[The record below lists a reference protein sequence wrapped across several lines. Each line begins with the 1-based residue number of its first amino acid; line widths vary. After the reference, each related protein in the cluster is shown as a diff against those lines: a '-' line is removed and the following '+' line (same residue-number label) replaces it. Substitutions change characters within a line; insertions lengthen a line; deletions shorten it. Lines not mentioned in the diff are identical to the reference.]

1 MELIRKN
8 NLVEF
13 KKILKK
19 DNYLKVLVVSGKNS
33 YNKSG
38 AKKILKKILKK
49 KKVYFFFKKNKL
61 PEFEELTG
69 LIKFIKIKKPNLIIS
84 IGGGAV
90 MDLTKI
96 ANVFVEIKNLKN
108 KIKKQEYVIKEK
120 FCDSIAIPT
129 TAGSGAEVT
138 TNAVIYVNKIKYS
151 IESEKIKP
159 THSILIP
166 SLILSN
172 TNKTI
177 SASSFD
183 ALAQAIESMISVKS
197 SNESVQ
203 FSKKAIGLFLAN
215 YRKFINNRNI
225 MSAYN
230 ISLSAYYAGKAIS
243 LTKTTAPHA
252 VSYPFTSFFNVDHG
266 HAVSLTLNEFLRFNF
281 EFKDKSI
288 TSFNLLK
295 RYFVLFNLFKVKNI
309 NDLIDKLEEI
319 KNNLKLNDNFDLI
332 SKNFKSKIPLI
343 VSNVNVQR
351 LTNNPIRITSLD
363 IYNLLNNKLKFQKK

>member
-13 KKILKK
+13 KKILKT
-19 DNYLKVLVVSGKNS
+19 DNYLRVLVVSGKNS

-38 AKKILKKILKK
+38 AKKILKEILKK

-61 PEFEELTG
+61 PEFEELTS

-84 IGGGAV
+84 VGGGAV

-281 EFKDKSI
+281 EFKDKSV

>member
-38 AKKILKKILKK
+38 AKKILKEILKK

>member
-1 MELIRKN
+1 
-8 NLVEF
+8 
-13 KKILKK
+13 
-19 DNYLKVLVVSGKNS
+19 
-33 YNKSG
+33 
-38 AKKILKKILKK
+38 
-49 KKVYFFFKKNKL
+49 
-61 PEFEELTG
+61 
-69 LIKFIKIKKPNLIIS
+69 
-84 IGGGAV
+84 

-281 EFKDKSI
+281 EFKDKSV

>member
-13 KKILKK
+13 KKILKT
-19 DNYLKVLVVSGKNS
+19 DNYLRVLVVSGKNS

-38 AKKILKKILKK
+38 AKKILKEILKK

-61 PEFEELTG
+61 PEFKELTS

-84 IGGGAV
+84 VGGGAV

-281 EFKDKSI
+281 EFKDKSV

>member
-13 KKILKK
+13 KKILKT
-19 DNYLKVLVVSGKNS
+19 DNYLRVLVVSGKNS

-38 AKKILKKILKK
+38 DKKILKEILKK

-61 PEFEELTG
+61 PEFEELTS

-84 IGGGAV
+84 VGGGAV

-281 EFKDKSI
+281 EFKDKSV

>member
-13 KKILKK
+13 KKLLKT
-19 DNYLKVLVVSGKNS
+19 DNYSRVLVVSGKHS

-38 AKKILKKILKK
+38 AKEIIKEILSKKKI
-49 KKVYFFFKKNKL
+49 YFFFKKKKL
-61 PEFEELTG
+61 PEFEELTS

-96 ANVFVEIKNLKN
+96 ANVFCETKSLKN
-108 KIKKQEYVIKEK
+108 KIINQKYTIKKI
-120 FCDSIAIPT
+120 FCDLIAIPT

-151 IESEKIKP
+151 IESDKIKP

-197 SNESVQ
+197 TDESVQ
-203 FSKKAIGLFLAN
+203 FSKKAIDLFLSN
-215 YRKFINNRNI
+215 YKKFIKNKNI
-225 MSAYN
+225 MSAYH

-266 HAVSLTLNEFLRFNF
+266 HAVSLTLNEFLRFNYQ
-281 EFKDKSI
+281 FKDKSV

-295 RYFVLFNLFKVKNI
+295 RYSTLFSLFKVKNI
-309 NDLIDKLEEI
+309 NSLINKLEEV
-319 KNNLKLNDNFDLI
+319 KNNLKLNDNFELI

-351 LTNNPIRITSLD
+351 LTNNPVRITSLD
-363 IYNLLNNKLKFQKK
+363 IFNLLNDKLKFQKK

>member
-13 KKILKK
+13 KKILKT
-19 DNYLKVLVVSGKNS
+19 DNYSRVLVVSGKHS

-38 AKKILKKILKK
+38 AKKILKEILIK

-61 PEFEELTG
+61 PEFEELTS

-84 IGGGAV
+84 VGGGAV

-96 ANVFVEIKNLKN
+96 ANTFVEIKNLKN
-108 KIKKQEYVIKEK
+108 KIKKNEYTIKEK
-120 FCDSIAIPT
+120 FCDLIAIPT

-151 IESEKIKP
+151 IESDKIKP

-197 SNESVQ
+197 TNESVQ

-215 YRKFINNRNI
+215 YRKFINNKNI

-281 EFKDKSI
+281 EFKDKSV

-319 KNNLKLNDNFDLI
+319 KNNLKLNDNLDLI

-343 VSNVNVQR
+343 VDNVNVQR

-363 IYNLLNNKLKFQKK
+363 IYNLLSDKLKFQKK

>member
-13 KKILKK
+13 KKILKT
-19 DNYLKVLVVSGKNS
+19 DNYLRVLVVSGKNS

-38 AKKILKKILKK
+38 AKKILKEILKK
-49 KKVYFFFKKNKL
+49 KKYISFFKKNKL

-84 IGGGAV
+84 VGGGAV

-281 EFKDKSI
+281 EFKDKSV

-319 KNNLKLNDNFDLI
+319 KNNLKLNDNFDSI

>member
-13 KKILKK
+13 KKILKT
-19 DNYLKVLVVSGKNS
+19 DNYLRVLVVSGKNS

-38 AKKILKKILKK
+38 AKKILKEILKK

-84 IGGGAV
+84 VGGGAV

-281 EFKDKSI
+281 EFKDKSV

-319 KNNLKLNDNFDLI
+319 KNNLKLNDNFDSI